1 MNMQVAKNTVVTLD
15 YSVTDVDGELV
26 DAGQEPLVYLHGGY
40 DDIFPMIEEA
50 MHGKK
55 IGESVTIKMQPDDA
69 FGEYDAALVQLE
81 PRSQFPQELQV
92 GMQFEGVP
100 EGAEGDE
107 EDDVLIYRVTEI
119 ADDKVVL
126 DGNHPLAGM
135 ALVFTCTVTDVRPAT
150 ADEISHGHTHD
161 DDCDEDD

>member
-150 ADEISHGHTHD
+150 TDEISHGHTHD

>member
-1 MNMQVAKNTVVTLD
+1 MCIRDSD
-15 YSVTDVDGELV
+15 YSVTDPDGELV

-50 MHGKK
+50 IHGKK
-55 IGESVTIKMQPDDA
+55 VGESVVVKMQPDDA
-69 FGEYDAALVQLE
+69 FGEYDAELIQIESRKGFPKELE
-81 PRSQFPQELQV
+81 V

-100 EGAEGDE
+100 DGS
-107 EDDVLIYRVTEI
+107 DDDDILIYRITEI

-135 ALVFTCTVTDVRPAT
+135 ALVFTCTVTAIRPGSPE
-150 ADEISHGHTHD
+150 EIEHGHVHGDEDCDHD
-161 DDCDEDD
+161 D